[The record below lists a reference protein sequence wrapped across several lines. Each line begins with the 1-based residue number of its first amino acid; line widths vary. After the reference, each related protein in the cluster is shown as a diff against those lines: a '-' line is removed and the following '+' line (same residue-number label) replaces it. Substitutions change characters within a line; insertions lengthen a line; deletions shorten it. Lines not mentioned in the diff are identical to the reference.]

1 MYEAAFWKSMKGC
14 TNVQVKHE
22 GNARQIRKGKVA
34 DSSCNCNF
42 PTGIQFVENMLSE
55 LYLISCER
63 EL

>member
-1 MYEAAFWKSMKGC
+1 MKGC
-14 TNVQVKHE
+14 TKVQVKHE
-22 GNARQIRKGKVA
+22 GNTSQIRKGKVA

-55 LYLISCER
+55 LYLISCEK